1 MDLNELDE
9 IKNRLDIVEYIGKY
23 VPLKQAGRN
32 WKGLCPFHNEKT
44 GSFMVSSEKQIFH
57 CFGCGEGGDIV
68 TFAEKIEGIDFQ
80 TALKELADKAGV
92 KLPDN
97 YQAKKEP
104 TDKLFDISKQAADI
118 YEKELYKSEN
128 KKVYQY
134 LLDRG
139 MTKET
144 IKTFNLGFAPVS
156 GTIIVK
162 DLGELGYI
170 QEDLIKAGVAKER
183 NGRLLDQFYNRIIF
197 PIRNASGKIVA
208 FTARVLDDS
217 LPKYINTPETPIY
230 HKSDILFG
238 FDMAKEQIR
247 KQDHIIIVEG
257 QMDAIFSHQA
267 GVNNVVAS
275 SGTALTVAQLD
286 IIKRFTK
293 NIKIAFDVD
302 MAGQNATRRAIELAW
317 EREFNI
323 KVISVPEGK
332 DPADLVKSDPKK
344 WIQACKKAKYVV
356 DYIFDSTFE
365 KYNITNILDKKQA
378 TKELLVMIKKLPDPV
393 EREHYLKLLAGKVNV
408 SEQALSDALTKVKNT
423 PVKTTSGDSEKA
435 TIYKSPTKNKEEHTL
450 SMLLLSPKYCEFF
463 FNKLNVS
470 DFEDEKVRDIVVTI
484 EKYYAKEAKFDTK
497 KWQKKLNKEESDY
510 VDRLVMITEDEFSEA
525 DEEILLEETFYTVVR
540 LKKDVIEREKHELNN
555 RLMVAERSADKK
567 EQAKL
572 LQEFQKLIEKERNI

>member
-1 MDLNELDE
+1 MNELDE

>member
-1 MDLNELDE
+1 VDLNELDE